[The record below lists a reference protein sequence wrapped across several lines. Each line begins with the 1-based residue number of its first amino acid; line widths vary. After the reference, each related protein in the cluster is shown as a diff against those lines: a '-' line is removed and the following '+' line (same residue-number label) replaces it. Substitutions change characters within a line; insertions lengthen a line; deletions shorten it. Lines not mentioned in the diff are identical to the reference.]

1 MACAERVL
9 RVRVLANEIVISLPG
24 SHYAITYC
32 KHESSERLDAKHI
45 PGSDDLL
52 IPVTVAEFLAK
63 AAKLAHEKATELG
76 WFRNCQEPSP

>member
-1 MACAERVL
+1 MTSSKRVL
-9 RVRVLANEIVISLPG
+9 CVRVFADEIVISLPG

-32 KHESSERLDAKHI
+32 KHESSEQLDAKHI

-63 AAKLAHEKATELG
+63 ASKLAHEKATELG